1 MAERIES
8 TNPRFFQF
16 TRWEAKKFVEKI
28 KIHNK
33 CRNKRHLARS
43 IITIKP
49 SVRLKLSNQQDKQQ
63 ITSTN
68 Y

>member
-28 KIHNK
+28 NPQQMSQQTTF
-33 CRNKRHLARS
+33 ARS